1 MSITTQFINQ
11 PSDEFS
17 PAQASKW
24 ITHIFGNPKLVAAY
38 MMQSMMEGHID
49 MCADYTLTTDEIES
63 NLSAQAMRECT
74 AAMFDD
80 YMNDLKTSVAEAM
93 ADPEFCKTQI
103 YSITLNRNDNGTY
116 AMEDADVRMVFDFK
130 NKRHSSQ

>member
-17 PAQASKW
+17 PAQMSKW
-24 ITHIFGNPKLVAAY
+24 VSHIFSNPKLVAAY

-63 NLSAQAMRECT
+63 NLSDQAMRECT
-74 AAMFDD
+74 AAMFED
-80 YMNDLKTSVAEAM
+80 YITELRDSVYSAM
-93 ADPEFCKTQI
+93 ADVNFCKTQI
-103 YSITLNRNDNGTY
+103 KSIVMTRDDNGKY
-116 AMEDADVRMVFDFK
+116 AMEDADVKMTFDFQ
-130 NKRHSSQ
+130 NKRD

>member
-17 PAQASKW
+17 PAQMNKW
-24 ITHIFGNPKLVAAY
+24 VAHIFSNPKLVAAY

-63 NLSAQAMRECT
+63 NLSDQAMRECT
-74 AAMFDD
+74 AAMFED
-80 YMNDLKTSVAEAM
+80 YITELRDSVYSAM
-93 ADPEFCKTQI
+93 ADVNFCKTQI
-103 YSITLNRNDNGTY
+103 KSITMTRNDNGKY
-116 AMEDADVRMVFDFK
+116 AMEDADVKMTFDFQ
-130 NKRHSSQ
+130 NKRD